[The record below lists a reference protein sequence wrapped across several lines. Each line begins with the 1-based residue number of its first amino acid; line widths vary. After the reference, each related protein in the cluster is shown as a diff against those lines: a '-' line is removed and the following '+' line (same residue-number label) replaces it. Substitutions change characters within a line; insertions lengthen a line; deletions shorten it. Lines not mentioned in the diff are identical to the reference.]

1 MRVWHLVT
9 VAGLWL
15 ARDSAAQ
22 SVSVSAQAIPMV
34 TRADPSATASALD
47 EGYLSQ
53 PVVMSHAAW
62 RMLRGVGTLNLEGL
76 TLRRGELST
85 GGYGEGFVDRRH
97 PHAYVHELLAGVE
110 TSKRGFLGS
119 VFVGRGFAPFGSDD
133 PMVRPFEKYPINHHL
148 SQILERV
155 VAIGAVQRGPVIL
168 EAGTFNGDEPL
179 GPGAEPNWGRFGD
192 SWSTRLTVLPLAGLE
207 LSGSIARV
215 TAPEERSGAG
225 LNQRKSSL
233 VARYAAQSA
242 NSARYALAEWAHTNE
257 LDRGE
262 RINSIGS
269 LLAEG
274 AYCRAGVVVGARVE
288 RTDRI
293 EEERLLDPFR
303 TPRPPHDLS
312 NLGVSRWTTFT
323 VSLASPAAR
332 AGWFGARPFV
342 EVERLHVGQ
351 GNPPGIFNPDF
362 IYGTNWM
369 WMFSAGVR
377 LTAGVPHMRMGR
389 YGAALPSVDAGTHS
403 AHGGSHTM
411 PGMPDM
417 PAGAHDMSS
426 MAPASTSISR
436 CDL

>member
-1 MRVWHLVT
+1 
-9 VAGLWL
+9 
-15 ARDSAAQ
+15 
-22 SVSVSAQAIPMV
+22 
-34 TRADPSATASALD
+34 
-47 EGYLSQ
+47 
-53 PVVMSHAAW
+53 
-62 RMLRGVGTLNLEGL
+62 
-76 TLRRGELST
+76 
-85 GGYGEGFVDRRH
+85 
-97 PHAYVHELLAGVE
+97 
-110 TSKRGFLGS
+110 
-119 VFVGRGFAPFGSDD
+119 
-133 PMVRPFEKYPINHHL
+133 
-148 SQILERV
+148 
-155 VAIGAVQRGPVIL
+155 
-168 EAGTFNGDEPL
+168 
-179 GPGAEPNWGRFGD
+179 
-192 SWSTRLTVLPLAGLE
+192 VLPLAGLE